1 MPLLQGIKNIF
12 KRWLRKLLFLNF
24 FSVKSFIL
32 CPFSIWGEHFF
43 GQNWAL
49 EHCICMFVSV
59 CVMIRYVFA
68 LHVCVYTY
76 LLPDGFNL
84 CINFALQW
92 FFVVFLFN
100 FQKYFRKNIGELF
113 LIFFS
118 LKILCNDGS
127 SVVFNIPSLLSICY
141 SLAYTSLR
149 YLLL

>member
-1 MPLLQGIKNIF
+1 MIKKTTLPKFFLSEIIHFMPIF
-12 KRWLRKLLFLNF
+12 HLRRTLFWTKL
-24 FSVKSFIL
+24 SSR
-32 CPFSIWGEHFF
+32 
-43 GQNWAL
+43 AL
-49 EHCICMFVSV
+49 YLCMFVSV

-92 FFVVFLFN
+92 FFVVYLFN

-127 SVVFNIPSLLSICY
+127 SVVFNIPSLLSIRY

>member
-1 MPLLQGIKNIF
+1 MIKKTTLPKFFLSEIIHFMPIF
-12 KRWLRKLLFLNF
+12 HLRRTIFWTKL
-24 FSVKSFIL
+24 SSR
-32 CPFSIWGEHFF
+32 
-43 GQNWAL
+43 AL
-49 EHCICMFVSV
+49 YLCMFVSV

-100 FQKYFRKNIGELF
+100 FQKYSRKNIGELF

-127 SVVFNIPSLLSICY
+127 SVVFNIPSLLSIWY